1 MTRSAR
7 WFVVTVLALLLGIG
21 VGRALWERCGLRG
34 CPSVERLDRFVPEN
48 ASVVVDRHGGELAR
62 LYAIKR
68 EIVPLDSLPAYV
80 PRAFLSIE
88 DRRFRDHGGIDWR
101 RALGA
106 AWRNLR
112 SLGIQEGFSTITMQ
126 LARNAFPDRLPYRE
140 RTVTRK
146 LAEMRV
152 ATLIE
157 ERYTKDQ
164 ILELYLN
171 HVYFGSGAWGIA
183 AAAHE
188 YFRKPASS
196 LTLAEA
202 ALLAGMVAAP
212 NELNPRTRP
221 VLAFQRRWV
230 VLHAMW
236 LQGLITASEANEAS
250 ASPLITAA
258 GTRASGLALYFVEEV
273 RHFMESEIGEALYTG
288 GYTIHTTVDAA
299 VQGVAEAELRDQ
311 LAAIE
316 EGRFGRYEHPVYA
329 PGTGGAQ
336 GKPASRS
343 GADAGTGYLQGAVVV
358 LEATTGDVLAM
369 VGGRDFLDSRFNRAV
384 RARRQAASTFK
395 PFIYAAALVNGYSPS
410 ARLDN
415 TPIRRDM
422 GGGRIWAP
430 RNPGNRYADSISL
443 RDALVFSSNVATIRL
458 AEEVGLDRVATMA
471 TAVGLQGPFPLVP
484 ALALGAAEVTLIEL
498 VAAYAAFA
506 TLGRRPEPRIVMRV
520 VDADGRVVWRR
531 EPQVREVLDPSVAFQ
546 VTDILR
552 DVVERGT
559 GSGVRAAGFRGPA
572 AGKTGTSNNAADYWF
587 IGFTPSRVAGVWI
600 GLDLP
605 HPIVAGT
612 PADPIAPALWGNIM
626 RRTVPASEAPWMPPP
641 LTEARRVNDG
651 GQGAR

>member
-1 MTRSAR
+1 
-7 WFVVTVLALLLGIG
+7 
-21 VGRALWERCGLRG
+21 
-34 CPSVERLDRFVPEN
+34 LDRFVPEN
-48 ASVVVDRHGGELAR
+48 ASVVVDRHGVELAR
-62 LYAIKR
+62 LYAVKR
-68 EIVPLDSLPAYV
+68 EIVPLDSLPVYV
-80 PRAFLSIE
+80 PQAFIAIE
-88 DRRFRDHGGIDWR
+88 DRRFRNHGGIDWR
-101 RALGA
+101 RALGS

-112 SLGIQEGFSTITMQ
+112 SLQIEEGFSTITMQ

-140 RTVTRK
+140 RTIARK

-171 HVYFGSGAWGIA
+171 QIYFGSGAWGIA
-183 AAAHE
+183 AAAQE

-212 NELNPRTRP
+212 NELNPRTRATP
-221 VLAFQRRWV
+221 AFERRWV
-230 VLHAMW
+230 VLRAMW
-236 LQGLITASEANEAS
+236 LQGLIAPAEANEAS

-258 GTRASGLALYFVEEV
+258 GTRVTNLAPYFMEEV
-273 RHFMESEIGEALYTG
+273 RHFMEAEIGEALYAE
-288 GYTIHTTVDAA
+288 GYTIHTTLDAA
-299 VQGVAEAELRDQ
+299 VQRVAEAELQSQ
-311 LAAIE
+311 LTAIE
-316 EGRFGRYEHPVYA
+316 KGRFGRYEHPEYA
-329 PGTGGAQ
+329 PGTGEAQ
-336 GKPASRS
+336 GKPASGS
-343 GADAGTGYLQGAVVV
+343 GADAGPDYLQGAVVV

-369 VGGRDFLDSRFNRAV
+369 VGGRDFSDSRFNRAV

-395 PFIYAAALVNGYSPS
+395 PFIYAAALVSGYTPA

-430 RNPGNRYADSISL
+430 QNPGNRYADSISL
-443 RDALVFSSNVATIRL
+443 RDALVFSNNVATIRL
-458 AEEVGLDRVATMA
+458 AEEVGLDRVAEMA
-471 TAVGLQGPFPLVP
+471 TAMGLQGPFPLVP

-506 TLGRRPEPRIVMRV
+506 TLGRRPEPRIVLRV
-520 VDADGRVVWRR
+520 VDADGRIVWRR
-531 EPQVREVLDPSVAFQ
+531 EPRVREVLDPAVAFQ

-559 GSGVRAAGFRGPA
+559 GSGVRAAGFHGPA
-572 AGKTGTSNNAADYWF
+572 AGKTGTSSNAADYWF
-587 IGFTPSRVAGVWI
+587 IGFTPSRVAGVWV

-605 HPIVAGT
+605 HTIVADT
-612 PADPIAPALWGNIM
+612 PADAIAPVLWGSIM
-626 RRTVPASEAPWMPPP
+626 RRTIPARETPWTPPP
-641 LTEARRVNDG
+641 LIEARRVNDG
-651 GQGAR
+651 GRPPR